1 MKRKRFTEIPEEKK
15 FLKRMNSRGEKLISV
30 YWFAI
35 LVIVATGIVLMV
47 NVFYGGPYDI
57 RKIESGI
64 LAEKVADCIY
74 FGGKINPL
82 LRTPQGDFRED
93 FRDKFLERCSL
104 NFTIDEDFK
113 RPPYYIEVEFF
124 SEGNL
129 KKPSFLMSK
138 GNKNWKPDC
147 KINVSGN
154 DKLAKCSEKEF
165 FMKTSSDSYYLV
177 KITSIVGKVE
187 ENVN

>member
-1 MKRKRFTEIPEEKK
+1 MKEKEFRGFQEEKK
-15 FLKRMNSRGEKLISV
+15 FLMKRNSRGEKLISV

-47 NVFYGGPYDI
+47 NIFYGGPYDV

-74 FGGKINPL
+74 FGGKVNPL
-82 LRTPQGDFRED
+82 LMTPQGNFRED
-93 FRDKFLERCSL
+93 FRDNLLGRCSL
-104 NFTIDEDFK
+104 NFTIEEDFK
-113 RPPYYIEVEFF
+113 RPPYYVEVEFF

-129 KKPSFLMSK
+129 KKPSFLVSA

-147 KINVSGN
+147 NMSVSGN
-154 DKLAKCSEKEF
+154 KKLAKCSEKEF
-165 FMKTSSDSYYLV
+165 FMRTQTDSYYLV